1 MQRLTKV
8 LTLLAVFSLLLA
20 GNAPAA
26 VTTVGL
32 WQLGDDDPTASDG
45 GSATTGTFG
54 QAAIGTNLNLGN
66 SGSVNTQTYT
76 ASTPWA
82 GSTLATMFDGNDA
95 YWTPPMPS
103 ARQDNFGI
111 EAWAKPNNNTNP
123 VGWVTNNGLAG
134 GGWGI
139 VQVGNTMKGH
149 YSGVGDVGSAVIAPD
164 EWTHYALVRDSGTAT
179 FYVNG
184 IPSGTTSGATPNTP
198 GGVLEIGYIHRS
210 GVGDQEW
217 FDGAIDHVRV
227 FEFDAGQFDPA
238 TDLTLPPA
246 GGATVIF
253 TEDFESPVGDAWQ
266 IPSGATNFDNPVFAD
281 MSGGPW
287 AGRMQQTENGLNPFS
302 GNQFYEFNG
311 SSTLDSSILFEV
323 AAANTLAN
331 GTNLTVSLYSASL
344 FSDTVDETFDVIL
357 SGGAVGT
364 QSDIADSDPTVWQQH
379 TFQFT
384 VTDSTQ
390 AIDLEILATRDSTTA
405 EDLLIDRITVEAAV
419 PEPSTFALT
428 AIGLLGLTLIGR
440 RRRK

>member
-32 WQLGDDDPTASDG
+32 WQLGDDDPGAVAGGTGNATSVAAVNSPTLDLSVLVGTPTYSSDTAGAASALSMDFDLGDYYRTG
-45 GSATTGTFG
+45 GTVATT
-54 QAAIGTNLNLGN
+54 ANN
-66 SGSVNTQTYT
+66 
-76 ASTPWA
+76 
-82 GSTLATMFDGNDA
+82 
-95 YWTPPMPS
+95 
-103 ARQDNFGI
+103 NFGI
-111 EAWAKPNNNTNP
+111 EAWVNRDSLSGTQGIA
-123 VGWVTNNGLAG
+123 WNGNS
-134 GGWGI
+134 GWGLYTNGTDI
-139 VQVGNTMKGH
+139 LGH
-149 YSGVGDVGSAVIAPD
+149 LNGSGDVGTGGDTVSTGTWFNVAM
-164 EWTHYALVRDSGTAT
+164 VRDNGTST
-179 FYVNG
+179 LYLNG
-184 IPSGTTSGATPNTP
+184 IPNGTTSTGTPSTPSGSVFVGQIGGAP
-198 GGVLEIGYIHRS
+198 GAFNS
-210 GVGDQEW
+210 
-217 FDGAIDHVRV
+217 DGKMDHVRV
-227 FEFDAGQFDPA
+227 FTFAPGEFNPA
-238 TDLTLPPA
+238 TDLTLSLA
-246 GGATVIF
+246 GGTAVIF
-253 TEDFESPVGDAWQ
+253 IEDFESPVGDAWQ
-266 IPSGATNFDNPVFAD
+266 IQSGAMTFDNPVTTAHN
-281 MSGGPW
+281 GGPW

-302 GNQFYEFNG
+302 GNQFYEMNG

-364 QSDIADSDPTVWQQH
+364 QSDIADSDPRVWQQH